1 MNFHLGAIARYSPL
15 LLITALTLACSNPAQ
30 AQTTTLTQCDE
41 AGLRRAIDSTPNGS
55 QINFQCPAN
64 TTINLAAEIQL
75 GKTLSFNGRNSPNLT
90 INGQNRT
97 RLFRLANQNLT
108 LQNLKLRGGSVPNP
122 VASFSC
128 EGGAIHITRG
138 TLTLNN
144 VILESNNGA
153 RGGAICG
160 NYQAALVINNSQFI
174 GNTANQGGAIMS
186 HTSDLRITNSTFRNN
201 TTRVGQNFNGSGGA
215 IYTFD
220 ALNKQN
226 PILIQGSRFEGNKA
240 YHEGGAAFISQGNG
254 VNAII
259 RNSTFYRNEALI
271 DSQGIGSGGAIRLAH
286 AGAQSNTQIVNVVF
300 AENAADQEGGAL
312 WAGGGRANLHLNL
325 NQVTFTDN
333 KAGRVPDPEKNET
346 GGGAMLLATGL
357 ESRVVI
363 NYTTFVRNEANHETS
378 GAIYLNSDFVGGNIR
393 HQNITLR
400 NSIFDRNCSR
410 KPLAGMATPTCSHLV
425 HATTMRRDGS
435 NFLPA
440 PLAGENVFEWIQN
453 VHQPSG
459 TRFGLT
465 ANSQVRD
472 AKVRPYRDSSA
483 ATPNHPCSDV
493 DAGSG
498 RLCQ

>member
-1 MNFHLGAIARYSPL
+1 MNLHLGAIARYSPL
-15 LLITALTLACSNPAQ
+15 LFTTVLALAFSSPAQ
-30 AQTTTLTQCDE
+30 AQTTALTQCNE
-41 AGLRRAIDSTPNGS
+41 AGLRSAINSTPSGG
-55 QINFQCPAN
+55 QINFQCPPN
-64 TTINLAAEIQL
+64 TTINLNAEIQL
-75 GKTLSFNGRNSPNLT
+75 GKTLRFNGRNSPNLT

-108 LQNLKLRGGSVPNP
+108 LENLTLRGGN
-122 VASFSC
+122 VANRVANFSC
-128 EGGAIHITRG
+128 EGGAINITRG
-138 TLTLNN
+138 TLTLSNVTLQNN
-144 VILESNNGA
+144 NAA

-160 NYQAALVINNSQFI
+160 NYQATLVINNSQFM
-174 GNTANQGGAIMS
+174 GNTGNQGGAIVTN
-186 HTSDLRITNSTFRNN
+186 TSDLRITNSTFRNN
-201 TTRVGQNFNGSGGA
+201 STRVGQSLNGSGGA

-254 VNAII
+254 VNVII

-271 DSQGIGSGGAIRLAH
+271 DAEGIGSGGAIRLAH
-286 AGAQSNTQIVNVVF
+286 AGSQSNTQINNVVF

-312 WAGGGRANLHLNL
+312 WAGGGRANLNLNL

-333 KAGRVPDPEKNET
+333 KSGRVPDPQKNET
-346 GGGAMLLATGL
+346 GGGAMVLTTGL
-357 ESRVVI
+357 QSRVVI
-363 NYTTFVRNEANHETS
+363 NYSTFVRNEANHETS
-378 GAIYLNSDFVGGNIR
+378 GAIYVASDFNGGNVR
-393 HQNITLR
+393 HANVILR

-410 KPLAGMATPTCSHLV
+410 KPLAGTPTVDCSHLV
-425 HATTMRRDGS
+425 HASTMQRQNNTFTSVPFGGS
-435 NFLPA
+435 
-440 PLAGENVFEWIQN
+440 NVFEWISN
-453 VHQPSG
+453 VHAPSG

-472 AKVRPYRDSSA
+472 VKVRPYRDSGA

-498 RLCQ
+498 RLCR